1 MDEDD
6 ETMVLLEDQEILPL
20 QWCVVLS
27 CLLFDTEAVSKDF
40 EYSDCKRRSW
50 VRSHSGAAV
59 LHRTRIQAA
68 WRISRCL
75 LITIGDASLLAMD
88 DMKESIAFYS
98 SIRVRREGISG

>member
-6 ETMVLLEDQEILPL
+6 ETMVLLEDQAILPL
-20 QWCVVLS
+20 QQRVVLS
-27 CLLFDTEAVSKDF
+27 CLLFDTEAVSK
-40 EYSDCKRRSW
+40 YSDGKRRSW

-75 LITIGDASLLAMD
+75 LITFEDTSLLAMD
-88 DMKESIAFYS
+88 DMKESIAFYPS
-98 SIRVRREGISG
+98 VRV